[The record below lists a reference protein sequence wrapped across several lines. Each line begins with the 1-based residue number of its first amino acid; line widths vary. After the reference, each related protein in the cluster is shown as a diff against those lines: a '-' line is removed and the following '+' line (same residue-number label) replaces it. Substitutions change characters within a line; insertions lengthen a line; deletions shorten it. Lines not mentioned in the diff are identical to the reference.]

1 MQTATQKIAQVHMRR
16 HPEEAA
22 RVLEKFSPDELVTAL
37 REASVES
44 VAGVL
49 ACFDPALASACLTHW
64 PEGER
69 SRVVEQLPASI
80 AAMLLRQLE
89 PAVREDVLS
98 GLSATV
104 RAALDQALR
113 YPDRSAGALADPS
126 GLTLHSD
133 LTVEEALARLSE
145 SGGPIAARL
154 FVLNR
159 SQRLVGAVTPGQLLG
174 SRPDIPVGSLE
185 LDTTPIVPAH
195 ASAQTLGAR
204 PLSPEPVAV
213 VDSQGTFLG
222 IIGADTL
229 NRLGGRKV
237 RPPAMHLLASL
248 SEFYS
253 LGLSEMFGGPSS
265 GSPVTNQL
273 GGGTDHANS

>member
-1 MQTATQKIAQVHMRR
+1 MQTATQKIAHVHMRR
-16 HPEEAA
+16 HPAEAA
-22 RVLEKFSPDELVTAL
+22 RVLEGFSPGEIVAAL
-37 REASVES
+37 RAASVES

-49 ACFDPALASACLTHW
+49 ACFAPALASSCLTHW

-80 AAMLLRQLE
+80 AAALLRHLE
-89 PAVREDVLS
+89 PAVREEALG

-104 RAALDQALR
+104 RASLNQALR
-113 YPDRSAGALADPS
+113 YPDQSAGVLADPS
-126 GLTLHSD
+126 VLTLHSD

-145 SGGPIAARL
+145 SGGPVSSRL

-174 SRPDIPVGSLE
+174 SRLDTPVEALK
-185 LDTTPIVPAH
+185 LDTTPAVPAH
-195 ASAQTLGAR
+195 ASAQALGAR
-204 PLSPEPVAV
+204 PPSPEPIAV
-213 VDSQGTFLG
+213 VDPQGTFLG

-229 NRLGGRKV
+229 SRLGGHKV
-237 RPPAMHLLASL
+237 RPPAIHLLASL

-253 LGLSEMFGGPSS
+253 LGLSELFGGLSS
-265 GSPVTNQL
+265 GSPVTHQP
-273 GGGTDHANS
+273 GGTDRANS

>member
-22 RVLEKFSPDELVTAL
+22 RVLERLSPDELVMAL
-37 REASVES
+37 REAPVES

-49 ACFDPALASACLTHW
+49 ACFAPALAGSCLAHW
-64 PEGER
+64 PAGER

-89 PAVREDVLS
+89 PAIQEDVLG
-98 GLSATV
+98 GLSSTV
-104 RAALDQALR
+104 RAALNRALR
-113 YPDRSAGALADPS
+113 YLDQSAGALADLS
-126 GLTLHSD
+126 VLTLHAD

-145 SGGPIAARL
+145 SGSPIASRI
-154 FVLNR
+154 FVLDR
-159 SQRLVGAVTPGQLLG
+159 SQRLVGAVTPGQLLS
-174 SRPDIPVGSLE
+174 SRLDTPVASLE
-185 LDTTPIVPAH
+185 LDTAPAVPAH
-195 ASAQTLGAR
+195 ASAQALGAR
-204 PLSPEPVAV
+204 QLSPEPIAV
-213 VDSQGTFLG
+213 VDPQGIFLG

-229 NRLGGRKV
+229 NRLGGHKV

-253 LGLSEMFGGPSS
+253 LGLSELFGESDA
-265 GSPVTNQL
+265 GSQVTNQP
-273 GGGTDHANS
+273 GGTERVNS

>member
-22 RVLEKFSPDELVTAL
+22 RVLERLSPDELVMAL
-37 REASVES
+37 REAPVES

-49 ACFDPALASACLTHW
+49 ACFAPVLAGSCLAHW
-64 PEGER
+64 PAGER

-80 AAMLLRQLE
+80 AAALLRQLE
-89 PAVREDVLS
+89 PAVREDALG

-104 RAALDQALR
+104 RASLNQALR
-113 YPDRSAGALADPS
+113 YPDQSAGALADPS
-126 GLTLHSD
+126 VLVLHSD

-145 SGGPIAARL
+145 SGGPVASRI
-154 FVLNR
+154 FVLDR

-174 SRPDIPVGSLE
+174 SRLDTPVASLE
-185 LDTTPIVPAH
+185 LDTAPAVPAH
-195 ASAQTLGAR
+195 ASAQALGAR
-204 PLSPEPVAV
+204 QASPEPIAV

-222 IIGADTL
+222 AIGADTL
-229 NRLGGRKV
+229 KHLGTRKS
-237 RPPAMHLLASL
+237 RHPAMHLLASL

-253 LGLSEMFGGPSS
+253 LGLSEMFGGSGS
-265 GSPVTNQL
+265 GSPVTNQP
-273 GGGTDHANS
+273 GGTDRANS

>member
-22 RVLEKFSPDELVTAL
+22 RVLEGFSPGEIVAAL
-37 REASVES
+37 QAAPVES

-49 ACFDPALASACLTHW
+49 ACFAPALAGSCLTHW

-80 AAMLLRQLE
+80 AAALLRHLE
-89 PAVREDVLS
+89 PAVREDVLG
-98 GLSATV
+98 GLSATE
-104 RAALDQALR
+104 RASLNRSLR
-113 YPDRSAGALADPS
+113 YPDQSAGALADPAV
-126 GLTLHSD
+126 LTLHSD

-145 SGGPIAARL
+145 SGGPVASRV
-154 FVLNR
+154 FVLDR
-159 SQRLVGAVTPGQLLG
+159 SQHFVGAVTPGQLLG
-174 SRPDIPVGSLE
+174 SRLDTPVGSLE
-185 LDTTPIVPAH
+185 LDTAPGMPAH

-204 PLSPEPVAV
+204 QASLEPIAV

-222 IIGADTL
+222 AIGADTL
-229 NRLGGRKV
+229 KHLGTRKS

-253 LGLSEMFGGPSS
+253 LGLSEMFGGSSS
-265 GSPVTNQL
+265 GSPVANQP
-273 GGGTDHANS
+273 GETRHANS

>member
-1 MQTATQKIAQVHMRR
+1 MQTTTQKIAQVYMRR

-22 RVLEKFSPDELVTAL
+22 WVLERFSPDELVMAL

-49 ACFDPALASACLTHW
+49 ACFAPALASSCLTHW

-69 SRVVEQLPASI
+69 SRIVEQLPASI

-89 PAVREDVLS
+89 PAIREDVLG

-104 RAALDQALR
+104 RASLNQALR
-113 YPDRSAGALADPS
+113 YPDQSAGALADPS
-126 GLTLHSD
+126 VLTLHSD
-133 LTVEEALARLSE
+133 LTVEEALARLSK
-145 SGGPIAARL
+145 SGGPIASRI

-159 SQRLVGAVTPGQLLG
+159 SQRLMGAVTPGQLLS
-174 SRPDIPVGSLE
+174 SRLDMPVGSLK
-185 LDTTPIVPAH
+185 LDTTPAAPSH
-195 ASAQTLGAR
+195 ASAQALGAR
-204 PLSPEPVAV
+204 LPSPEPIAV
-213 VDSQGTFLG
+213 VDPQGTFLG
-222 IIGADTL
+222 TIGADVL
-229 NRLGGRKV
+229 NRLGVHRV

-253 LGLSEMFGGPSS
+253 LGLSEMFSRSSS
-265 GSPVTNQL
+265 GSPVTNQP
-273 GGGTDHANS
+273 GETSRANS

>member
-22 RVLEKFSPDELVTAL
+22 RVLERLSPDELVMAL
-37 REASVES
+37 REAPVES
-44 VAGVL
+44 AAGVL
-49 ACFDPALASACLTHW
+49 ACFAPALASTCLAHW

-80 AAMLLRQLE
+80 AAALLRQLE
-89 PAVREDVLS
+89 PAVREDVLG

-104 RAALDQALR
+104 RVSLNQALR
-113 YPDRSAGALADPS
+113 YPDQSAGALADLS
-126 GLTLHSD
+126 VLTLHSD
-133 LTVEEALARLSE
+133 LTVEEALTRLSE
-145 SGGPIAARL
+145 SGGPIASRL

-174 SRPDIPVGSLE
+174 SRPDTPVASLE
-185 LDTTPIVPAH
+185 LDTAPAVPAH
-195 ASAQTLGAR
+195 ASAQALGAR
-204 PLSPEPVAV
+204 QSSPEPIAI
-213 VDSQGTFLG
+213 VDPQGTFLG

-253 LGLSEMFGGPSS
+253 LGLSEMFGGSGS
-265 GSPVTNQL
+265 GSPVTNQP
-273 GGGTDHANS
+273 GGTDRANS

>member
-1 MQTATQKIAQVHMRR
+1 MRTATQRAAYVHMNR

-22 RVLEKFSPDELVTAL
+22 RVLEGFSPDEIVAAL
-37 REASVES
+37 QAAPIES
-44 VAGVL
+44 AAGVL
-49 ACFDPALASACLTHW
+49 ARFAPTLAGSCLAHW

-69 SRVVEQLPASI
+69 SRVVEQLPVSI
-80 AAMLLRQLE
+80 AAALLRHLE
-89 PAVREDVLS
+89 PAVREDALG

-104 RAALDQALR
+104 RASLDQALK
-113 YPDRSAGALADPS
+113 YPAQSAGALADPS
-126 GLTLHSD
+126 VLTLHSD

-145 SGGPIAARL
+145 NGGPIASRI
-154 FVLNR
+154 FVLDR

-174 SRPDIPVGSLE
+174 SRHDTPVESLE
-185 LDTTPIVPAH
+185 LDTTPGMPSH

-204 PLSPEPVAV
+204 QASPEPVAV

-222 IIGADTL
+222 AIGADTL
-229 NRLGGRKV
+229 KHLGTRES

-253 LGLSEMFGGPSS
+253 LGLSEMFGGSSS
-265 GSPVTNQL
+265 GSPVTNQP
-273 GGGTDHANS
+273 GETRHANS